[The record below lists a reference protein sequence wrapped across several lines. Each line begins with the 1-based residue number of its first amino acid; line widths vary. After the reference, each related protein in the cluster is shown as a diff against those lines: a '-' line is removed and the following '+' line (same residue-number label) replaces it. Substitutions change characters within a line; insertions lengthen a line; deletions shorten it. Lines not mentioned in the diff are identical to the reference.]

1 MLKAMRLPLP
11 QMRRAAALRSFG
23 HLSSRIQRNLTMY
36 GTNRSTL
43 GPRPPRQTFWEA
55 IVSLWRDL
63 RGIR

>member
-1 MLKAMRLPLP
+1 
-11 QMRRAAALRSFG
+11 
-23 HLSSRIQRNLTMY
+23 MY